1 MKNKVKMCIC
11 VYLYKFYKD
20 FLFFELSTDDPTRP
34 LYKIYKFIQS
44 PNLPK
49 FSLIFHT
56 LRFAVLYITGS
67 L

>member
-11 VYLYKFYKD
+11 MYLYKFYKD

-34 LYKIYKFIQS
+34 LYKIYKKINFPQS
-44 PNLPK
+44 PK

-56 LRFAVLYITGS
+56 LRFAVSCVAGS